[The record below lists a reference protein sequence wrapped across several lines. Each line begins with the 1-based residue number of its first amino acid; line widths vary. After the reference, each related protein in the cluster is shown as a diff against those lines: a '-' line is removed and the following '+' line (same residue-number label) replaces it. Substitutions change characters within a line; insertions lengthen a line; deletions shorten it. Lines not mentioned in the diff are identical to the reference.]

1 MGDFFCPSSI
11 IPISGTNPIPDPI
24 FIPDLSN
31 DQIKIR
37 FSFSRYDRVSDK
49 IPNLG
54 SVCNLLTQ
62 NVNATIDQLHDV
74 YLLYRIAKTPNNPK
88 SRK

>member
-1 MGDFFCPSSI
+1 MEI
-11 IPISGTNPIPDPI
+11 V
-24 FIPDLSN
+24 N

-37 FSFSRYDRVSDK
+37 FSFSRSDVSDK